1 MKLASEIADQPEEE
15 ANKEE
20 ANKEEAAVDTIE
32 KMSENATNGNAV
44 SVFSLIILFVFT

>member
-1 MKLASEIADQPEEE
+1 LKLASEIADQPE
-15 ANKEE
+15 EE